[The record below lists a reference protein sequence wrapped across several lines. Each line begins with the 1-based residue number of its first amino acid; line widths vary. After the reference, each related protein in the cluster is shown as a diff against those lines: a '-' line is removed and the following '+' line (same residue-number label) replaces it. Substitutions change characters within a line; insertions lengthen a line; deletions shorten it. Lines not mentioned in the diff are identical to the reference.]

1 VRIRAVGWPRV
12 LEVTQKVAAWH
23 GVADRLTAVPGDF
36 FAADFGHGHQV
47 AVLGH
52 ILHSEGE
59 HRGRQL
65 VRKIFEALAPGGTLA
80 IQEFMPNDDR
90 TGPALPLLFA
100 VNMLVNTDQ
109 GDTDTFAELN
119 TWLQEVGYIN
129 VRRLQVPGPSPL
141 VLANKPDV

>member
-1 VRIRAVGWPRV
+1 
-12 LEVTQKVAAWH
+12 
-23 GVADRLTAVPGDF
+23 VPGDF
-36 FAADFGHGHQV
+36 VAADFGHGHQV

-65 VRKIFEALAPGGTLA
+65 VRKICEALAPGGTLA

-109 GDTDTFAELN
+109 GDTYTFAEMS
-119 TWLQEVGYIN
+119 TWLKEVGYIN
-129 VRRLQVPGPSPL
+129 VRLLEVPGPSPL